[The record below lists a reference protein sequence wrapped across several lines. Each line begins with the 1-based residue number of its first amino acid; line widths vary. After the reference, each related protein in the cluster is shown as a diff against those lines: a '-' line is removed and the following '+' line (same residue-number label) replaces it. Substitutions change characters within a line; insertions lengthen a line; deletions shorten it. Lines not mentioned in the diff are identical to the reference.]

1 MSGQTGRA
9 SRGGVQAL
17 WPSLGDW
24 VQQSTLV
31 PARPTIGAIV
41 SVLLCTSYQT
51 LLIARLLFAG
61 TTLDGNAYA
70 YTRDWYGALVVAF
83 IAIGAAVLL
92 IWRSR
97 QPLAVL
103 LIECVLYATASAVGM
118 SNYLLFPLLFALF
131 SCVTR
136 PPAWQVAAGL
146 GSVWAVMTFSAF
158 TSRTSTGFA
167 LEYMGQ
173 LLTAFATIAVA
184 VATRSVHSWQRT
196 RKHALEEERRSQ
208 ALARQ
213 RDRAVSRTRIAAELH
228 DSVGHGLTTIIAL
241 AEGLAG
247 TTGDPHVD
255 EALAGINTV
264 ARESLEDTRHAVRA
278 LADTAD
284 EAEEDTGGKVET
296 DRAPSDDAP
305 HGPVPSL
312 HEWAEILPVLG
323 RVRALGVTVVFTE
336 TGRRSP
342 NAHLADLCFAI
353 TREAVTN
360 AMRHGDG
367 LRQLTVSWDHGD
379 DRATTVTVRS
389 IGAPQATKR
398 TPDYSAPSPPGTGL
412 RRLQRAVED
421 TGGTMSSGWA
431 TEDEWVVRAVVRA
444 AAHPTPE
451 SPPNRSAPREGNP

>member
-1 MSGQTGRA
+1 MSEQTRRTPR
-9 SRGGVQAL
+9 SSVQTL

-24 VQQSTLV
+24 VQQSTLA

-51 LLIARLLFAG
+51 LLATRLLFAG
-61 TTLDGNAYA
+61 TTLDGNAYT
-70 YTRDWYGALVVAF
+70 YTRVWYGALIVAS
-83 IAIGAAVLL
+83 ITIGAAVLL

-131 SCVTR
+131 SCVAR
-136 PPAWQVAAGL
+136 PTAWQVAAGL

-158 TSRTSTGFA
+158 ASPTSAGFA
-167 LEYMGQ
+167 LEYLGQ
-173 LLTAFATIAVA
+173 LLTALATTAMAVA
-184 VATRSVHSWQRT
+184 ARSVHSWQRS
-196 RKHALEEERRSQ
+196 RKHVLEGERRSQ
-208 ALARQ
+208 RLARQ

-247 TTGDPHVD
+247 TTGDPDVD

-278 LADTAD
+278 LADTED
-284 EAEEDTGGKVET
+284 EGEENAGSELAT
-296 DRAPSDDAP
+296 DRSPSGDAP
-305 HGPVPSL
+305 RGSVTSL
-312 HEWAEILPVLG
+312 HKWAEILPMLG

-342 NAHLADLCFAI
+342 NMCHADLCFAV

-360 AMRHGDG
+360 AIRHSDG
-367 LRQLTVSWDHGD
+367 LRQLAVSWDHEA

-389 IGAPQATKR
+389 IADPPAKTTGC
-398 TPDYSAPSPPGTGL
+398 SAPSPPGTGL
-412 RRLQRAVED
+412 RRLQLAVEE
-421 TGGTMSSGWA
+421 TGGTMSYGQA
-431 TEDEWVVRAVVRA
+431 TDDEWVVRAVVRA
-444 AAHPTPE
+444 ASDTALAA
-451 SPPNRSAPREGNP
+451 PPNRSDLREENP